1 MKTLIIAEAGVNHN
15 GSLDTAIQMIKVASE
30 CGADVIKFQT
40 FNASRLVTRQARMAD
55 YQIKNTEM
63 NESQHNM
70 LARLQLDHED
80 FKVLREECEK
90 HKVEFLSTAF
100 DTESLEFL
108 AGMMPNRIKVPSGE
122 ITNLPYLRQVAS
134 YGKEIILS
142 TGMASMA
149 EIQTA
154 VDALEDSGM
163 KREEIVILHCTTNYP
178 TRMHEVNLRAMN
190 TIGREFKVRV
200 GYSDHTLGIEVP
212 VAAVALGATVIEKHF
227 TIDREMAGPDH
238 KASMEPEELKAL
250 VEAIRNTE
258 IALGSDQKTPTES
271 ELQIAKV
278 ARKSIVVRS
287 PIKKGEKFSSEN
299 LTCKRPGTGISPML
313 WDEVIGTTA
322 LRDFEED
329 EILEI

>member
-40 FNASRLVTRQARMAD
+40 FNASKLVTRQARMAD

-80 FKVLREECEK
+80 FKVLREECERYK
-90 HKVEFLSTAF
+90 IEFLSTAF

-108 AGMMPNRIKVPSGE
+108 AGMMPNRFKVPSGE
-122 ITNLPYLRQVAS
+122 ITNLHYLRQVAS
-134 YGKEIILS
+134 YGKEIFLS

-154 VDALEDSGM
+154 VNALENSGM
-163 KREEIVILHCTTNYP
+163 KREGIVILHCTTNYP
-178 TRMHEVNLRAMN
+178 TQMHEVNLRAMN

-250 VEAIRNTE
+250 VVAIRNTE
-258 IALGSDQKTPTES
+258 IALGSDQKIPTES

-278 ARKSIVVRS
+278 ARKSIVVRA
-287 PIKKGEKFSSEN
+287 PIKKGEKFSTEN
-299 LTCKRPGTGISPML
+299 LTCKRPGTGVSPML

-329 EILEI
+329 EVLEI